1 MILIKTI
8 TLLTVMILFSAC
20 FQDQPKVPK
29 KAAEIAISDVK
40 TILVYP
46 FYQDHTNITGI
57 MRETLSKA
65 TVEGTPLFNVVTL
78 KATSKAIE
86 QAQLTPKAYFTY
98 KSLLK
103 VAHTTKSDAVLFGSI
118 DETNSTEKITFKDR
132 TRCKEGRC
140 WSIKVMCKQQQQY
153 FVTTLNLLNVKDQ
166 KLIYKE
172 QFKQD
177 QVWYHCADDNNT
189 IPSTLQAKQIL
200 AQKIAKKFLVKLIPE
215 Y

>member
-1 MILIKTI
+1 MILIKTV
-8 TLLTVMILFSAC
+8 TLLTIMFFFTAC
-20 FQDQPKVPK
+20 LQDQPKVPK

-57 MRETLSKA
+57 MRETLSEA
-65 TVEGTPLFNVVTL
+65 AREGTPLFNIVTL

-86 QAQLTPKAYFTY
+86 QTQVTPKEFFSY

-103 VAHTTKSDAVLFGSI
+103 VARKTKSDAVLFGSVE
-118 DETNSTEKITFKDR
+118 ETNSTEKVTFEDR
-132 TRCKEGRC
+132 TRCKEAKC

-153 FVTTLNLLNVKDQ
+153 FVTTLNLLIVRQK
-166 KLIYKE
+166 KLIYTK
-172 QFKQD
+172 QFKQG
-177 QVWYHCADDNNT
+177 QVWYHCADDHNK
-189 IPSTLQAKQIL
+189 IPSALEAKQIL
-200 AQKIAKKFLVKLIPE
+200 AQKIAKKFVSKLIPE